1 MDKIFCNVWQLF
13 VQTQHVGS
21 CIVISFCNQ
30 KTLVT
35 TFLGINLLH
44 LFCQIE
50 KKGKFCVVESMTIVV
65 KFHFDYETKW
75 ANSHIF

>member
-1 MDKIFCNVWQLF
+1 MEDNHTPTIVKMVDLHTWVGMDKILCNVWQLL

-35 TFLGINLLH
+35 TFVGINLLH

-50 KKGKFCVVESMTIVV
+50 KMEKIVL
-65 KFHFDYETKW
+65 
-75 ANSHIF
+75 